1 VLTGYAGQVSLGQFA
16 FVALGALVGGRMA
29 QLGYPPW
36 VGVVYAAAAAGAA
49 ALVIGLAALRI
60 RGLFLAVATLGFA
73 LAASTW
79 LFAQPWLVVSDARGL
94 TSRSIPRPELWGVD
108 FRRELN
114 YYWLCLIV
122 FCVIAAIVHHLR
134 HTGLGRAMMAVRD
147 NERAAATLTISP
159 RRAKLAAFTI
169 AGMIA
174 GVAGYFYGGLLVTF
188 DPTGFGPEQSLTLVA
203 MVIFGGVT
211 TITGA
216 VLGALWVRGIPYTFG
231 ANAGLLSSGA
241 GVLLVLLLVPG
252 GLASLVFRVRDLL
265 VAKLTGRQPDAVDAT
280 PADAPRERLSLRVT
294 SEPTPVETNGHR
306 VERPPPLAATGICV
320 HYGGVTAVGGVD
332 LVAAHGEIV
341 GLIGPNGAG
350 KTTLFDVLSG
360 QVRADEGRVELHG
373 FDVTGLRVEQR
384 ARLGLARSF
393 QQARL
398 FGEMTL
404 RDSLKVSLERK
415 ERSEAV
421 PSLLGLP
428 PSRRAERAKDQSVDD
443 LIALF
448 GLGVYADRRVE
459 QLSTG
464 TRRIG
469 ELACIVGLG
478 ADVLL
483 LDEPTAGIAQREVEA
498 FATVIRDIRG
508 HLDATVVIVDHD
520 IPMITG
526 LVDRLYVMAQGVTI
540 AQGEPSTVGSDP
552 AVVAAY
558 LGADSRAITRSGA
571 IGALGLEAEGVVHGR
586 T

>member
-1 VLTGYAGQVSLGQFA
+1 
-16 FVALGALVGGRMA
+16 
-29 QLGYPPW
+29 
-36 VGVVYAAAAAGAA
+36 
-49 ALVIGLAALRI
+49 
-60 RGLFLAVATLGFA
+60 
-73 LAASTW
+73 
-79 LFAQPWLVVSDARGL
+79 
-94 TSRSIPRPELWGVD
+94 
-108 FRRELN
+108 
-114 YYWLCLIV
+114 
-122 FCVIAAIVHHLR
+122 
-134 HTGLGRAMMAVRD
+134 
-147 NERAAATLTISP
+147 
-159 RRAKLAAFTI
+159 
-169 AGMIA
+169 
-174 GVAGYFYGGLLVTF
+174 
-188 DPTGFGPEQSLTLVA
+188 
-203 MVIFGGVT
+203 
-211 TITGA
+211 
-216 VLGALWVRGIPYTFG
+216 
-231 ANAGLLSSGA
+231 
-241 GVLLVLLLVPG
+241 
-252 GLASLVFRVRDLL
+252 
-265 VAKLTGRQPDAVDAT
+265 
-280 PADAPRERLSLRVT
+280 
-294 SEPTPVETNGHR
+294 
-306 VERPPPLAATGICV
+306 V
-320 HYGGVTAVGGVD
+320 HYGGVTAVDGVD

-360 QVRADEGRVELHG
+360 QVRADEGQVELHG

-415 ERSEAV
+415 ERSETV

-428 PSRRAERAKDQSVDD
+428 PSRRSERAKDQSVDD

-526 LVDRLYVMAQGVTI
+526 LVDRLYVMAQGATI
-540 AQGEPSTVGSDP
+540 AQGEPSVVGSDP

-558 LGADSRAITRSGA
+558 LGADARAITRSGA